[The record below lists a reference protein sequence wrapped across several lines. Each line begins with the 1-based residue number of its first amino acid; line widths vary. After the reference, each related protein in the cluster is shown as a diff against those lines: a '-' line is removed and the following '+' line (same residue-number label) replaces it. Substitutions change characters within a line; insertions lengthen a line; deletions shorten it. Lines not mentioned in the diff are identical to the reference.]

1 MSKWMIVRYLKKIG
15 IFKIKSISTVYK
27 KNSYYDLIIKKEKIL
42 KTLENLND
50 EI

>member
-1 MSKWMIVRYLKKIG
+1 MCKWMIVLYLKKIG
-15 IFKIKSISTVYK
+15 IFIIRSISTVYK

-42 KTLENLND
+42 KKLENLNE